1 MFLLLH
7 FCYNKC
13 SESDFSRFSTAFPF
27 EIGEFLEDSPL
38 FLHILDMW
46 VSSSVPTAMQTL
58 PIYMVKGGP
67 LMRRVTI
74 KDIARMAGV
83 SVTTVSRALNDAPEI
98 NPETRKEIVQR
109 VQEFTRINNLILD
122 VDYYG
127 ES

>member
-1 MFLLLH
+1 
-7 FCYNKC
+7 
-13 SESDFSRFSTAFPF
+13 
-27 EIGEFLEDSPL
+27 
-38 FLHILDMW
+38 
-46 VSSSVPTAMQTL
+46 
-58 PIYMVKGGP
+58 
-67 LMRRVTI
+67 MRRVTI

-98 NPETRKEIVQR
+98 NPETRKEIAQR